1 MSPYE
6 VWFWSTHAQPLPN
19 VCVVTQR
26 LTPVVLWFLLNVYVP
41 PKQNAPH
48 PMPYHARWI
57 KRVLPGPWAT
67 PALLLTVRYTLP
79 NKQETTR
86 LLPTDVQHLVH
97 RRASFILQN
106 RVCSD
111 GSKLLVDPFVVEP
124 STYGAP
130 PNLNAVQARK
140 GSVALKNII
149 DVRVSAN
156 LQIVSHAVL
165 SMR

>member
-1 MSPYE
+1 MRSHPTVNSCCPLVPAERVRAAETECTPSDALSCE
-6 VWFWSTHAQPLPN
+6 VDKTCAAGA
-19 VCVVTQR
+19 VGDTCVVADGKIY
-26 LTPVVLWFLLNVYVP
+26 L
-41 PKQNAPH
+41 A
-48 PMPYHARWI
+48 
-57 KRVLPGPWAT
+57 
-67 PALLLTVRYTLP
+67 